1 MIRFT
6 IPVEPRTKKNHGNIT
21 CMFCKN
27 SKKPCRKIPVLH
39 PSKQYQKYEKD
50 CRPFIPHPSF
60 APITGQVNVKATF
73 FMGTRRKVDLV
84 NLMQALLDIMVKYGL
99 IEDDNS
105 RVVVSIDG
113 SRVAYD
119 KERPRTEVE
128 IIEIEK
134 GDNL

>member
-6 IPVEPRTKKNHGNIT
+6 IPVEPRTKKNHSQMIWRNGRAVI
-21 CMFCKN
+21 
-27 SKKPCRKIPVLH
+27 L
-39 PSKQYQKYEKD
+39 PSKPYPPYEKD
-50 CRPFIPHPSF
+50 CRPFIPRPSF

>member
-60 APITGQVNVKATF
+60 APITGQVNVKAVYY
-73 FMGTRRKVDLV
+73 MGAKRKVDLT
-84 NLMQALLDIMVKYGL
+84 NLLNATLDILVKYNL

-105 RVVVSIDG
+105 QIVISVDG

-119 KERPRTEVE
+119 HDYPRTE
-128 IIEIEK
+128 ITITSIEEVF
-134 GDNL
+134 

>member
-6 IPVEPRTKKNHGNIT
+6 IPVEPRTKKNHSQMIWRNGRAVI
-21 CMFCKN
+21 
-27 SKKPCRKIPVLH
+27 L
-39 PSKQYQKYEKD
+39 PSKPYQQYEKD

-134 GDNL
+134 GETI

>member
-6 IPVEPRTKKNHGNIT
+6 IPVEPRTKKNHSQMIWRNGRAVI
-21 CMFCKN
+21 
-27 SKKPCRKIPVLH
+27 L
-39 PSKQYQKYEKD
+39 PSKPYQQYEKN
-50 CRPFIPHPSF
+50 CRSFIPHPSF
-60 APITGQVNVKATF
+60 APITGQVNVKAVF
-73 FMGTRRKVDLV
+73 YMGTRRKVDLV